1 MIRRG
6 VPPLSLAKTSIVTG
20 VTESVVIVSFT
31 ATAFAE
37 GAIDGNIVGETLG
50 EIDGASEGSCS
61 ISAINS
67 KY

>member
-6 VPPLSLAKTSIVTG
+6 VPPLSLSKTSIVIG
-20 VTESVVIVSFT
+20 VTESVVTVSFT

-37 GAIDGNIVGETLG
+37 GANDGNIVGEALG
-50 EIDGASEGSCS
+50 EADGLLEGSCS